1 MNMNQPNWWKI
12 AVIIIAALALFGL
25 GFFIGR
31 QRDPEVII
39 RKKIEYVELPPI
51 HDTLYKPKPYKV
63 IEPVDSLN
71 IIMEA
76 KLSGL
81 LAELFPNEGKDTVY
95 VSKGDTAA
103 VVKDWASE
111 RRYKETLFDS
121 DTLGRFSFDA
131 TVKYNRL
138 ANFDYTFV
146 PIQKQTE
153 TTIKTTRKYLP
164 YIGAGFDSGMGVLG
178 QGGIFFHQDAG
189 FAVQYR
195 YDTQLKQSQ
204 FGGLF
209 LYMF

>member
-1 MNMNQPNWWKI
+1 MNEVNWWKI
-12 AVIIIAALALFGL
+12 SVIIIAVLALFGL
-25 GFFIGR
+25 GFYIGR
-31 QRDPEVII
+31 ARDPETIV
-39 RKKIEYVELPPI
+39 KEKVEYVELPAI
-51 HDTLYKPKPYKV
+51 HDTLWKPKPYAV

-95 VSKGDTAA
+95 VTPADTVAII
-103 VVKDWASE
+103 KDWATE
-111 RRYKETLFDS
+111 RHYKEKLFDS

-131 TVKYNRL
+131 TVRYNRL
-138 ANFDYTFV
+138 TEFDYTFV
-146 PIQKQTE
+146 PIQKQVE

-164 YIGAGFDSGMGVLG
+164 YVGAGFDTGIGVTG
-178 QGGIFFHQDAG
+178 QAGIFFHQDAG
-189 FAVQYR
+189 FAIQYR

-204 FGGLF
+204 FGGQF

>member
-1 MNMNQPNWWKI
+1 MKEVNWWKI
-12 AVIIIAALALFGL
+12 AAIITAVLILFGL
-25 GFFIGR
+25 GFYIGR

-39 RKKIEYVELPPI
+39 KEKIKYVELPPV
-51 HDTLYKPKPYKV
+51 HDTLYKPKPYEV
-63 IEPVDSLN
+63 IVPVDSLN
-71 IIMEA
+71 IIMQA

-95 VSKGDTAA
+95 VTKEDTTA
-103 VVKDWASE
+103 VMKDWATE

-138 ANFDYTFV
+138 AKFDYTFV
-146 PIQKQTE
+146 PMQKQTE
-153 TTIKTTRKYLP
+153 TTVKTARKYLP
-164 YIGAGFDSGMGVLG
+164 YVGAGFDTGKGVLG
-178 QGGIFFHQDAG
+178 QAGMFFHQDAG
-189 FAVQYR
+189 FAIQYR